1 MQSPRFVF
9 CFIVIFLMVFAA
21 VTVIIFVR
29 VNGVRIV
36 KHFHEITLLTFGF
49 FFFFWMIGELVRTS
63 PGSLLVTLDD
73 TEFDHFFGADN
84 LMRIFVGVSFG
95 ET

>member
-9 CFIVIFLMVFAA
+9 CFIVIFLIVFTA

-36 KHFHEITLLTFGF
+36 NHFYEITLLMFSF
-49 FFFFWMIGELVRTS
+49 LFLLLDVWRTS
-63 PGSLLVTLDD
+63 EDLSRESSRYP
-73 TEFDHFFGADN
+73 
-84 LMRIFVGVSFG
+84 
-95 ET
+95 